1 MRRLDLDALRD
12 RWLAAL
18 GLADPRITLA
28 ALVDPAVRAGVEDPR
43 AIPVVSVRRGMWLLT
58 RLADARLPE
67 SVVAALE
74 ARGARYVGDLVTQ
87 LPEWLEANPDLSPP
101 ERRALLRRLA
111 WARLRPPVTVHGWP
125 PANAEALCRFGS
137 LPLLTHWRRWTGRSG
152 SFRPVHKL
160 GRAVPAW
167 AASILG
173 DVRLLGIGDRLARR
187 LKGGGFD
194 HVGDLVRITE
204 AELARAARLDADAVR
219 VVDQKLA
226 SRGLS
231 FEMTLPGW
239 PPAGLAILAGEA
251 AAYLGSS
258 RCPMPRLGGK
268 VVWTR
273 ADPSRARPATRGTPE
288 RPKPP
293 ATLDEEIQ
301 WLLDFATF
309 RGREAATACF
319 GWDGRPPRQQAEV
332 AARLGV
338 SLMRVQQLCQDLR
351 RRWAAAAPATPRLE
365 AAFRE
370 VAAFRAATA
379 EEVASR
385 LPRTAVGLEGIL
397 AAWRAL
403 GRPSPPRLVTVGGR
417 RVVVHGPVI
426 PLAGRVRRL
435 ASRAVHAHGLAT
447 PDEVRAALARSS
459 RLTVSRGF
467 VEAALAG
474 RPDVQWLGTP
484 DGAFS
489 FLGSRPI
496 PLVRRILKI
505 LGVAGRASIDV
516 IADGIRRSD
525 GGARLVADPDLLLA
539 MCARVPALRVHGQ
552 EVSLVAHTPV
562 PRGVGRTEAAIAER
576 LRQLGRPASVQELMD
591 WAREVGINPGSARV
605 YLRISPMFRKV
616 LEGYYALRGEAGGPW
631 GPVEPGAG
639 KRAAGGAPQGG
650 WLPDG
655 RPWIA
660 FVLTGRDR
668 ASDRLSVPAA
678 LAGTLGGEYEVRIT
692 GDRLLGRI
700 AVTQE
705 ACTGLGP
712 LYGLRQLYAGHV
724 VALVFDLATRTV
736 RCSTSRASL
745 GAAVEWAAR
754 PNGRVRARRGRRRAR
769 PDAGRQRP

>member
-1 MRRLDLDALRD
+1 MRRLDLDALRE

-18 GLADPRITLA
+18 GLADPRVTLA
-28 ALVDPAVRAGVEDPR
+28 TLVDPAVRAGVEDPQ

-58 RLADARLPE
+58 RLADVRLPE

-74 ARGARYVGDLVTQ
+74 ARGARYLGDLVTQ
-87 LPEWLEANPDLSPP
+87 LPEWLEANPDLSPS
-101 ERRALLRRLA
+101 ERRALLKRLS

-137 LPLLTHWRRWTGRSG
+137 LPLLTHWRRWAGRSG

-167 AASILG
+167 AASLLG

-187 LKGGGFD
+187 LKAGGFD
-194 HVGDLVRITE
+194 HVGDLVRTTE
-204 AELARAARLDADAVR
+204 AELARAAGLDADAVR
-219 VVDQKLA
+219 VVDRQLA

-231 FEMTLPGW
+231 FGMTLPGW
-239 PPAGLAILAGEA
+239 PPSGLAILAGEA
-251 AAYLGSS
+251 AAYFGSS
-258 RCPMPRLGGK
+258 RSSMPRLGRK

-273 ADPSRARPATRGTPE
+273 ADPARARPATRGTPE

-309 RGREAATACF
+309 RGQREAAAACF

-338 SLMRVQQLCQDLR
+338 SLMRVQQLCQHLR

-365 AAFRE
+365 AALRE
-370 VAAFRAATA
+370 VAAFRAATV

-385 LPRTAVGLEGIL
+385 LPRTALGLEGIL

-403 GRPSPPRLVTVGGR
+403 GRPSPPRLATVGGR
-417 RVVVHGPVI
+417 RVVLQGRAA
-426 PLAGRVRRL
+426 PLAGRVRRF
-435 ASRAVHAHGLAT
+435 AAHAVWARGLAT

-489 FLGSRPI
+489 FIGSRPI

-516 IADGIRRSD
+516 IADGIRRSER
-525 GGARLVADPDLLLA
+525 GARLVADPDLLLA
-539 MCARVPALRVHGQ
+539 MCARVPGLRVHGQ
-552 EVSLVAHTPV
+552 EVSLVAHTAV
-562 PRGVGRTEAAIAER
+562 PRRVGHTEATIAER
-576 LRQLGRPASVQELMD
+576 LRQLGRPASMQELVD
-591 WAREVGINPGSARV
+591 WSSEVGIKPQTAKA
-605 YLRISPMFRKV
+605 YLRISPMFGRV

-631 GPVEPGAG
+631 GPVEPDAG
-639 KRAAGGAPQGG
+639 RPVAGGAPQGG

-655 RPWIA
+655 RAWVA
-660 FVLTGRDR
+660 FVLTPRGR
-668 ASDRLSVPAA
+668 ASGRLAVPAA
-678 LAGTLGGEYEVRIT
+678 LAATLGGEYDIRVS

-700 AVTQE
+700 AVTRE
-705 ACTGLGP
+705 ACAGLLP
-712 LYGLRQLYAGHV
+712 LYRLRKLCAGHV
-724 VALVFDLATRTV
+724 VALVFDLATRIV
-736 RCSTSRASL
+736 RCGASRASFRVAL
-745 GAAVEWAAR
+745 DRAVR
-754 PNGRVRARRGRRRAR
+754 PNPRLRARRGSPRRSA
-769 PDAGRQRP
+769 

>member
-1 MRRLDLDALRD
+1 MRRLDLDALRE

-18 GLADPRITLA
+18 GLADPRVTLA
-28 ALVDPAVRAGVEDPR
+28 ALVDPAVRAGAPDPQ
-43 AIPVVSVRRGMWLLT
+43 AIPVVSVRRGMWLLA
-58 RLADARLPE
+58 RLADFQLPE
-67 SVVAALE
+67 SVVAAFV

-101 ERRALLRRLA
+101 DRQALLRRLS
-111 WARLRPPVTVHGWP
+111 WAGLRPPVAVHGWP

-137 LPLLTHWRRWTGRSG
+137 LPLLTYWRRWAGRSG
-152 SFRPVHKL
+152 GSKPVHKL

-167 AASILG
+167 AASLLG

-194 HVGDLVRITE
+194 HVGDLARITE

-219 VVDQKLA
+219 VVDRQLA

-231 FEMTLPGW
+231 FEMTLPAW
-239 PPAGLAILAGEA
+239 PPSGLAVLAGEA
-251 AAYLGSS
+251 AEYLGSS
-258 RCPMPRLGGK
+258 RCTMPRLGGK

-273 ADPSRARPATRGTPE
+273 ADLARARLATRGIPK

-293 ATLDEEIQ
+293 ATIDEEIQ
-301 WLLDFATF
+301 WLLDFAIF
-309 RGREAATACF
+309 RGQREAATACF

-338 SLMRVQQLCQDLR
+338 SLMRVQQLCQRLR

-370 VAAFRAATA
+370 VAAFRAATV

-403 GRPSPPRLVTVGGR
+403 GRPSPPRLATVGGR
-417 RVVVHGPVI
+417 RVVIQGPVS
-426 PLAGRVRRL
+426 PLAGQVRRL
-435 ASRAVHAHGLAT
+435 ASREVRAHGLAT
-447 PDEVRAALARSS
+447 PDEVRVALARSS

-467 VEAALAG
+467 VEAVLAE
-474 RPDVQWLGTP
+474 RPDVQWFGTP
-484 DGAFS
+484 GGAFS
-489 FLGSRPI
+489 FIGSGPN

-505 LGVAGRASIDV
+505 LGMAGRASIGV

-539 MCARVPALRVHGQ
+539 MCARVPDLRVHGQ
-552 EVSLVAHTPV
+552 EVSLVAHRAF

-591 WAREVGINPGSARV
+591 WSREVGINPDWARV
-605 YLRISPMFRKV
+605 NLRTSPMFCKV
-616 LEGYYALRGEAGGPW
+616 LEGYYALRGKAGGPW
-631 GPVEPGAG
+631 GPVEPGA
-639 KRAAGGAPQGG
+639 RSPRGGAPQGG
-650 WLPDG
+650 RLPDG
-655 RPWIA
+655 RPWVA
-660 FVLTGRDR
+660 FVLTGTGR
-668 ASDRLSVPAA
+668 ASGRLAVPTA
-678 LAGTLGGEYEVRIT
+678 LAGTLGGEYELRIT
-692 GDRLLGRI
+692 GNRLLGRI

-705 ACTGLGP
+705 ACTGLAP
-712 LYGLRQLYAGHV
+712 LYELRRLPPGDV

-736 RCSTSRASL
+736 RYGTSRASF
-745 GAAVEWAAR
+745 GAALDRAAR
-754 PNGRVRARRGRRRAR
+754 SNGPVRARRGPRGAR
-769 PDAGRQRP
+769 PDAGHQRA